1 MTSLSPSDQET
12 IIRLCE
18 RHEEAHRLEAY
29 YHRCV
34 ELGSWFIKYNG
45 HGTLESEYKTHEYL
59 YNKAFGDSNAPR
71 IPRIVA
77 YFSPKQQWAYLVTE
91 RIDPMTPADVAPEA
105 VAKALQWL
113 RGVPAPQ
120 GLTLGP
126 VGGGRAR
133 HELFKDFRAPL
144 PFSSVKALQNY
155 MNRVCLCSCPFLV
168 NRQPLISPEPGTPR
182 GLARKPA
189 SGDEFSRRPAYLH
202 PVRHEQ

>member
-18 RHEEAHRLEAY
+18 RHEGAHRLEAC

-34 ELGSWFIKYNG
+34 ELGSWFIKYDG
-45 HGTLESEYKTHEYL
+45 HRTLEPEYKTHEYL
-59 YNKAFGDSNAPR
+59 YNKAFGDSDAPR

-91 RIDPMTPADVAPEA
+91 RIDPTTPADVAPEA

-113 RGVPAPQ
+113 RGVPAPP

-126 VGGGRAR
+126 VGGSRAC
-133 HELFKDFRAPL
+133 HELFRDFQAPL
-144 PFSSVKALQNY
+144 PFLSVKALQNY
-155 MNRVCLCSCPFLV
+155 MNRVCPCPCPFLV
-168 NRQPLISPEPGTPR
+168 DWQPLI
-182 GLARKPA
+182 
-189 SGDEFSRRPAYLH
+189 
-202 PVRHEQ
+202 VI